1 MIIRGSPYGVDPRS
15 AVEMELTV
23 LDVSDQARQILRT
36 SRLLGG
42 EHTSGVN
49 ICNMLIMKDKA
60 LSLDRN
66 WHDGRDPCEK
76 DRAVLTSNRRST
88 LHAHDRLLTWC
99 ACCCSTKAVLLHHEM
114 QGLPPLE
121 RLTHDGRDPCEKDR
135 AGLTSNRRSTLHA
148 HDRLLI
154 WCACCCSTQVVLL
167 HHEMQGLQRSST

>member
-1 MIIRGSPYGVDPRS
+1 MHDRPEKNRATYMCVPHTPPSSPCRPCIIWSTLVAYGFDTQPHQMIIRGSPYGVDPRS

-66 WHDGRDPCEK
+66 WHDGRDPCEM
-76 DRAVLTSNRRST
+76 DRAV
-88 LHAHDRLLTWC
+88 
-99 ACCCSTKAVLLHHEM
+99 
-114 QGLPPLE
+114 
-121 RLTHDGRDPCEKDR
+121 
-135 AGLTSNRRSTLHA
+135 LTSNRRSTLHA

-154 WCACCCSTQVVLL
+154 WCACCCSTKAVLL